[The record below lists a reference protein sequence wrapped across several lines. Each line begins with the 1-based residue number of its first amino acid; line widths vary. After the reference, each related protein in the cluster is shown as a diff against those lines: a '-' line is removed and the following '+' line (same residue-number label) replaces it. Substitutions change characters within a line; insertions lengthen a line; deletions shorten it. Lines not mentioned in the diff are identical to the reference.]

1 MKKFKFLILFGLKK
15 RLFKKSFIITNVLL
29 GLLIM
34 TIINIP
40 AIFDAFSSDDI
51 ETINVKITNNTTDQD
66 YPLETTILSMMN
78 MAYEET
84 RYVSKE
90 TREAPDDFWD
100 DDTLDIWVVFEGDLN
115 APDVDLYL
123 KDVSEQDGLMNTI
136 RNGLLDYQNVQ
147 YATYNVI
154 DPPPSDDG
162 GLDPTTRNMVE
173 GIITLL
179 VLPVFLLI
187 IMATQFLGVDIIEE
201 KSSKV
206 IETIISSVPSTYHF
220 LSKIIANIAFL
231 IIQSGLLLGFAAMG
245 ALIGRIIYASSDI
258 EAVSLIAGL
267 VNNIPNLASI
277 LIILFLFLVVG
288 TLLFLALAALIASI
302 ATTQEDYQQFQTP
315 LIFLLLGGFYI
326 GIFMPM
332 IGIDSVVRVAAYIP
346 FFSTM
351 VAPIA
356 YATGIISLLEAIFIL
371 VLLVITVALFL
382 YFMTPVYRVA
392 ILSYEETK
400 FFKRIRFYVK
410 KAFAKKP

>member
-1 MKKFKFLILFGLKK
+1 
-15 RLFKKSFIITNVLL
+15 
-29 GLLIM
+29 M

>member
-1 MKKFKFLILFGLKK
+1 
-15 RLFKKSFIITNVLL
+15 
-29 GLLIM
+29 M

-123 KDVSEQDGLMNTI
+123 KDVSEQAGLMNTI

>member
-123 KDVSEQDGLMNTI
+123 KDVSEQAGLMNTI